1 VRPVPGVFV
10 IAEAG
15 VNHNGSLERAL
26 AMVDAATEAGADA
39 VKFQTFS
46 AARLATRAAPKA
58 PYQGERTDEAES
70 QYDMLARL
78 ELTADDHRA
87 LIARARDR
95 GIVFMSAAFDPE
107 SLALLAGLGIDRVKV
122 PSGELTNVPYL
133 RDVAWL
139 GLPVLLSTGMGTL
152 DEVRAALGTLEAA
165 GLSRSR
171 VTVLQCTTEYPT
183 PPDEVNLRAM
193 ATMRG
198 ELGVAVG
205 YSDHTEGIC
214 IAAAAVAL
222 GAAVIEKHFT
232 LDRSLPGPDHRASL
246 EPAEFAEMVRGI
258 RDVERSLGDGV
269 KRASPGELLNVV
281 AARKSIVAAR
291 DIAAGETLTEEN
303 LAAKRPGD
311 GVSAARWDDVVG
323 RRARRDFRR
332 DEKIEVD

>member
-1 VRPVPGVFV
+1 
-10 IAEAG
+10 
-15 VNHNGSLERAL
+15 
-26 AMVDAATEAGADA
+26 MVDSAADAGSDA

-46 AARLATRAAPKA
+46 AARLATRFAPKA
-58 PYQGERTDEAES
+58 PYQGERTDQAES

-78 ELTADDHRA
+78 ELTEGDHRA
-87 LIARARDR
+87 LMARARGR
-95 GIVFMSAAFDPE
+95 GLVFMSAAFDPE
-107 SLALLAGLGIDRVKV
+107 SLTLLAGLGIDRVKV

-133 RDVAWL
+133 RDVARL
-139 GLPVLLSTGMGTL
+139 GLPVLLSTGMATL

-165 GLSRSR
+165 GLPRSR

-183 PPDEVNLRAM
+183 PSDEVNLRAM
-193 ATMRG
+193 VTMRD

-205 YSDHTEGIC
+205 YSDHTAGIC
-214 IAAAAVAL
+214 IATAAVAL
-222 GAAVIEKHFT
+222 GATVIEKHFT

-246 EPAEFAEMVRGI
+246 EPGDFAEMVRAI
-258 RDVERSLGDGV
+258 RDVERALGDGV
-269 KRASPGELLNVV
+269 KRPSPGELVNVV

-291 DIAAGETLTEEN
+291 DISAGETLTEEN

-323 RRARRDFRR
+323 RRALRDFRR